1 MIVSSDRVLSNG
13 PFNDAPIGIFD
24 SGFGGLTVA
33 REIAKELPE
42 ESIVYFGDTARCPY
56 GPRSQDEVDGFVQQ
70 ICTWLVGRDVKL
82 LVIAC
87 NTATAAGLEH
97 AQQRFSIPVIGAV
110 IPGARAAARA
120 TKNRRVGVIATKG
133 TVESGCYPQALSLI
147 HIFFPC
153 AM

>member
-1 MIVSSDRVLSNG
+1 MIVSSDRVLSNR

-33 REIAKELPE
+33 REIAQELPE

-56 GPRSQDEVDGFVQQ
+56 GPRSQSEVDGFVQQ

-97 AQQRFSIPVIGAV
+97 AQQRFSV
-110 IPGARAAARA
+110 PGCDRRRYSWRSRRRACDEKPPRG
-120 TKNRRVGVIATKG
+120 RHRHEGHG
-133 TVESGCYPQALSLI
+133 
-147 HIFFPC
+147 
-153 AM
+153 

>member
-1 MIVSSDRVLSNG
+1 MTPLSVSSIPVL
-13 PFNDAPIGIFD
+13 AA
-24 SGFGGLTVA
+24 L
-33 REIAKELPE
+33 RWRAKSPRSCPE

-97 AQQRFSIPVIGAV
+97 AQQRFSIPVI
-110 IPGARAAARA
+110 AAPLFLALAPPRVRR
-120 TKNRRVGVIATKG
+120 KNRRVGVIATKG
-133 TVESGCYPQALSLI
+133 NG
-147 HIFFPC
+147 
-153 AM
+153 

>member
-1 MIVSSDRVLSNG
+1 MIVSSDRVLSNR

-70 ICTWLVGRDVKL
+70 ICTWLVGRDVKNAAKGGVEL
-82 LVIAC
+82 ARE
-87 NTATAAGLEH
+87 TAL
-97 AQQRFSIPVIGAV
+97 
-110 IPGARAAARA
+110 AARDL
-120 TKNRRVGVIATKG
+120 K
-133 TVESGCYPQALSLI
+133 EALDDITAGMNLKELLK
-147 HIFFPC
+147 
-153 AM
+153 